1 MNFPENITSR
11 LDIDSRTAIFVSII
25 HQSLIIMEDQILKAR
40 AQRIKDRISQQPTEY
55 LQASALLLQQSESEG
70 AGLSFKLV
78 LDELERRLP
87 ENEYLS
93 FELALSK

>member
-1 MNFPENITSR
+1 
-11 LDIDSRTAIFVSII
+11 
-25 HQSLIIMEDQILKAR
+25 MEDQILKAR

>member
-1 MNFPENITSR
+1 
-11 LDIDSRTAIFVSII
+11 
-25 HQSLIIMEDQILKAR
+25 MEDKILKAR
-40 AQRIKDRISQQPTEY
+40 AQRIKDRISQQPTAY

>member
-1 MNFPENITSR
+1 
-11 LDIDSRTAIFVSII
+11 
-25 HQSLIIMEDQILKAR
+25 MEDQILKAR
-40 AQRIKDRISQQPTEY
+40 AQRIKNSISQQPTEY